1 MFLRATHLTRYTY
14 SEPVG
19 FAPHALYLRPRE
31 TARQRLHNFALTLS
45 PDAKLISTGDPSGNA
60 LDWAYYPPGPLSDF
74 LEIHTAFLV
83 ETLDTNPFDF
93 FLAPHATAFP
103 FTYSPNE
110 RFALAPAL
118 TPPAA
123 ATVPLLQSW
132 LATHL
137 PAPPTDT
144 LPLLSAL
151 NTAVQNALRYTRRDE
166 PGIQSAATTLAL
178 RSGSC
183 RDYAVLF
190 IDLCR
195 HLGFAARF
203 VSGYLYEAPPA
214 DGSRGFPPAMHA
226 WAEVYLP
233 GAGWRGLDP
242 TRGIF
247 CDDAFVPVAHAA
259 LAETVNP
266 VQGGFYATHSVTSHL
281 HNEIT
286 LEKL

>member
-14 SEPVG
+14 SQPVS

-31 TARQRLHNFALTLS
+31 TPRQRLHNFSLTLE
-45 PDAKLISTGDPSGNA
+45 PAAKLIATGDASENS
-60 LDWAYYPPGPLSDF
+60 LDWAYYPPNATFSS

-83 ETLDTNPFDF
+83 ETLDHNPFDF
-93 FLAPHATAFP
+93 FLTPAATTYP
-103 FTYSPNE
+103 FAYSGAD
-110 RFALAPAL
+110 RFILSPEL

-123 ATVPLLQSW
+123 DAVPALRSW
-132 LATHL
+132 LAQHL
-137 PAPPTDT
+137 PVLPAET
-144 LPLLSAL
+144 LTLLTNL
-151 NTAVQNALRYTRRDE
+151 NTSIRNSLRYTRREE
-166 PGIQSAATTLAL
+166 PGIQPAAATLAHG
-178 RSGSC
+178 SGSC

-190 IDLCR
+190 IALCR
-195 HLGFAARF
+195 HLGLAARF
-203 VSGYLYEAPPA
+203 VSGYLYEAPSA
-214 DGSRGFPPAMHA
+214 DGSPTLSPAMHA

-233 GAGWRGLDP
+233 GAGWRALDP

-266 VQGGFYATHSVTSHL
+266 VQGGFYGQAASTL